1 MGCWSAAIDKD
12 CIAEHWNNSS
22 GGGGFAYIGNSRYGW
37 GSPGNPG
44 TGTGD
49 LFDREFFKKLF
60 NDGLE
65 NIGVAHAAH
74 KDAFVEQARSSG
86 YTRYTLYELNLLGDP
101 ETTVWTR
108 NPILA
113 SVTHPDAVPLGQH
126 ELLVTVARE
135 GEAVVGATVYVS
147 NDEVSVVA
155 TTGSDG
161 VAVLSP
167 APATEGTLS
176 VVVTGQGILP
186 YESSMSVVDQ
196 PPDTEAPAAVAGL
209 VPADPFDLGGVV
221 RLDWTGYA
229 PPSDFAHY
237 SVYRDTERFS
247 DVGGMTPIA
256 TDLLVAGATIWDDT
270 TAENRQSYYYAV
282 TAVDLSGNE
291 RTDVESKGPIAASV
305 NSKILLWDADD
316 GDRPFDGLGDDY
328 TGVDGSETPWVEALD
343 SIGELYTISRT
354 LPDDLSPFHL
364 IIYLGGVVNFGEPE
378 QNVPMTDSEAAALAS
393 FMDAGGDVYIEEP
406 MFGGTYFVN
415 GTATTIDLW
424 NRFHATYALGQG
436 MADGNVESVA
446 GQSGRLTQDLSFDY
460 DYQGWPDHFVAEI
473 GPDGD
478 ADASLVWTDQSA
490 IERGSLYVDPGTGSR
505 RYMVPLLL
513 GGMTDGA
520 YPSTRLE
527 YVTRILDDS
536 DLIGNTGVDDGTVG
550 RANRLLQNSP
560 NPFNPS
566 TSIRYSVATDGARVR
581 MHVYDVAGRRIAT
594 VLDEI
599 GSAGDHV
606 ARWHGVDD
614 DGRPVASGVY
624 FCRLSVDGWTAA
636 RKMVLLK

>member
-1 MGCWSAAIDKD
+1 
-12 CIAEHWNNSS
+12 
-22 GGGGFAYIGNSRYGW
+22 
-37 GSPGNPG
+37 
-44 TGTGD
+44 
-49 LFDREFFKKLF
+49 
-60 NDGLE
+60 
-65 NIGVAHAAH
+65 
-74 KDAFVEQARSSG
+74 
-86 YTRYTLYELNLLGDP
+86 
-101 ETTVWTR
+101 
-108 NPILA
+108 
-113 SVTHPDAVPLGQH
+113 
-126 ELLVTVARE
+126 VTVARD

-155 TTGSDG
+155 TTGPDG

-186 YESSMSVVDQ
+186 HESSMSVVDQ
-196 PPDTEAPAAVAGL
+196 PPDTDAPAAVAGL

-247 DVGGMTPIA
+247 DVGGMTPVA
-256 TDLLVAGATIWDDT
+256 TDLLVAGTTVWDDT
-270 TAENRQSYYYAV
+270 TAENRQDYYYAV

-316 GDRPFDGLGDDY
+316 GDTPFDGLGDDY

-378 QNVPMTDSEAAALAS
+378 QNVPMTDGEAAALAG
-393 FMDAGGDVYIEEP
+393 FMEAGGDVYVEEP

-415 GTATTIDLW
+415 GSATTIDLW
-424 NRFHATYALGQG
+424 NSFHATYALGQG
-436 MADGNVESVA
+436 MAEGNVESVA

-478 ADASLVWTDQSA
+478 ADASLVWTDQSGL
-490 IERGSLYVDPGTGSR
+490 ERGSLYVDPGTGSR

-513 GGMTDGA
+513 GGMADGA

-536 DLIGNTGVDDGTVG
+536 GLIGNTGADSAVG
-550 RANRLLQNSP
+550 RPNRLMQNSP

-594 VLDEI
+594 VLD
-599 GSAGDHV
+599 GTSPAGDHV

-614 DGRPVASGVY
+614 GGRPVASGVY